1 MQVHWNIDSLP
12 HFRNAVITIGTF
24 DGVHLGH
31 QKIITSLVQEA
42 HSVGGESIIITFNPH
57 PRKIIKPSDDLQ
69 LINTLDEKIELL
81 QKKNI
86 DHLVVVPFTIAFSEQ
101 PADVYIQHFLINL
114 FHPHT
119 IIIGYDHHFGKER
132 KGNYRLLEE
141 KAADYNYRLLEIPKH
156 VLDEIAISST
166 KIRQALLDSHIETAN
181 KLLGY
186 DFFFKGVVVEGE
198 KLGRQLGYPT
208 ANLKYTD
215 YDKIHVGEGV
225 YAVYAEISGSIKKG
239 MMSIGNRPTFNDTG
253 EKVEVNLFDFDND
266 LYGQTVKVIAKKFLR
281 GQEKYNSLEALK
293 AQIDLD
299 KNASL
304 KIL

>member
-1 MQVHWNIDSLP
+1 
-12 HFRNAVITIGTF
+12 
-24 DGVHLGH
+24 
-31 QKIITSLVQEA
+31 
-42 HSVGGESIIITFNPH
+42 
-57 PRKIIKPSDDLQ
+57 
-69 LINTLDEKIELL
+69 
-81 QKKNI
+81 
-86 DHLVVVPFTIAFSEQ
+86 VPFTIAFSEQ
-101 PADVYIQHFLINL
+101 PADDYIQHFLINL

-215 YDKIHVGEGV
+215 YDKIHLGEGV

-253 EKVEVNLFDFDND
+253 EKVEVNLFDFNND

-299 KNASL
+299 KIASL